1 MRGKGL
7 TLKSYICILF
17 NVVIVM
23 SSSKNLVLLQIANAS
38 AFIATVIVNLLANA
52 LPLNGKTTAAI
63 SDSYPTLVTPAGYV
77 FSIWGVIYTLL
88 FVFIVF
94 QALPK
99 QREEPFLRK
108 ISFFFVLSNV
118 MNMLWLFLWH
128 YEQITL
134 SVIPMFLLLAALIAI
149 YLRLDIGRA
158 EVSRKERLC
167 VHLPFSV
174 YLGWI
179 TVASITNVAAALT
192 AINWDRWGIDAVTWA
207 ILMIMIALIIDLT
220 IVVKRRDIAYSLV
233 IIWALAGIIV
243 KQADKQSIVITAGV
257 SAIII
262 AVALIFVNLKKRV

>member
-1 MRGKGL
+1 M
-7 TLKSYICILF
+7 I
-17 NVVIVM
+17 IVM
-23 SSSKNLVLLQIANAS
+23 SSSKNLVLLQIVNACT
-38 AFIATVIVNLLANA
+38 FIATVIINSLANISA
-52 LPLNGKTTAAI
+52 LNGKTTGEI
-63 SDSYPTLVTPAGYV
+63 SDAYPTLITPAGYV
-77 FSIWGVIYTLL
+77 FSIWGVIYALL

-99 QREEPFLRK
+99 QKEKTFLRK
-108 ISFFFVLSNV
+108 ISFLFILSNV
-118 MNMLWLFLWH
+118 MNISWLFLWH

-134 SVIPMFLLLAALIAI
+134 SVIPMFVLLATLIAI

-179 TVASITNVAAALT
+179 TIASIANVATALT
-192 AINWDRWGIDAVTWA
+192 AVNWDGWGIDAVTWA
-207 ILMIMIALIIDLT
+207 ILMIVVALIINLT
-220 IVVKRRDIAYSLV
+220 IVIKRRDIGYSLV

-257 SAIII
+257 GAIII
-262 AVALIFVNLKKRV
+262 AIALILVNLKEHV

>member
-1 MRGKGL
+1 
-7 TLKSYICILF
+7 
-17 NVVIVM
+17 M
-23 SSSKNLVLLQIANAS
+23 SSSKNLILLQIANAS
-38 AFIATVIVNLLANA
+38 AFIVTVIVNLLANTLA
-52 LPLNGKTTAAI
+52 LNGKTTGEI
-63 SDSYPTLVTPAGYV
+63 SDLYPTLITPAGYV
-77 FSIWGVIYTLL
+77 FSIWGVIYILL
-88 FVFIVF
+88 FIFIVF

-99 QREEPFLRK
+99 QKEEPFLCK
-108 ISFFFVLSNV
+108 ISFLFVLSNV
-118 MNMLWLFLWH
+118 MNISWLFLWH

-134 SVIPMFLLLAALIAI
+134 SVIPMFLLLATLIAI

-192 AINWDRWGIDAVTWA
+192 AVNWDGWGIDAVTWA
-207 ILMIMIALIIDLT
+207 ILMIIIALIIDLT
-220 IVVKRRDIAYSLV
+220 IVIKRRDIAYSLV

-243 KQADKQSIVITAGV
+243 KQAEKQSIVITAGI

-262 AVALIFVNLKKRV
+262 VIALILMKLKERI

>member
-1 MRGKGL
+1 
-7 TLKSYICILF
+7 
-17 NVVIVM
+17 M

-99 QREEPFLRK
+99 QKEEPFLRK
-108 ISFFFVLSNV
+108 ISFLFVLSNV
-118 MNMLWLFLWH
+118 MNISWLFLWH

-134 SVIPMFLLLAALIAI
+134 SVIPIFVLLASIIAI
-149 YLRLDIGRA
+149 YLRLDIGRSK
-158 EVSRKERLC
+158 VSRKERLR

-179 TVASITNVAAALT
+179 TIASIADVAAALT
-192 AINWDRWGIDAVTWA
+192 AINWDGWGIDGVTWA
-207 ILMIMIALIIDLT
+207 ILVIIIALIVDLT
-220 IVVKRRDIAYSLV
+220 IVIKRRDIAYSLV
-233 IIWALAGIIV
+233 IIWALTGIIV
-243 KQADKQSIVITAGV
+243 KQAETQSIVITASI

-262 AVALIFVNLKKRV
+262 VIALILMKLKERV